1 MWFDVIKSIINPIC
15 ALSVLIM
22 SDHISLPHNTCTQR
36 MILYSLFIYFF
47 HNHGYQDQQDT
58 CSYFQ
63 GEQFYQT
70 NILLQN

>member
-1 MWFDVIKSIINPIC
+1 MYSKND
-15 ALSVLIM
+15 
-22 SDHISLPHNTCTQR
+22 
-36 MILYSLFIYFF
+36 SLFLVNFINFF